1 MIFFFQP
8 IPNMPNI
15 IVNKSNNK
23 NIAYLFYKNKKIKCF
38 VGKNGIGIKQ
48 KEGDYVTPKGVFK
61 VLKIFYR
68 PDKFESIKS
77 GIPVFKIKKK
87 YKWCTDP
94 KNINYNCL
102 IINKVNCIHEN
113 LFRNDDLYD
122 LIIVL
127 SYNASNKKYK
137 GSAIFIHCIS
147 KKKKFT
153 EGCIAISKKR
163 SYSNNKKPYATD

>member
-1 MIFFFQP
+1 M
-8 IPNMPNI
+8 
-15 IVNKSNNK
+15 
-23 NIAYLFYKNKKIKCF
+23 
-38 VGKNGIGIKQ
+38 
-48 KEGDYVTPKGVFK
+48 TPKGVFK

-77 GIPVFKIKKK
+77 GIPVFKIKKIQV
-87 YKWCTDP
+87 YRSQ
-94 KNINYNCL
+94 NINYNCL

-127 SYNASNKKYK
+127 SYNAANKKYK

-153 EGCIAISKKR
+153 EGCIAISKKDLIPIIK
-163 SYSNNKKPYATD
+163 NLTPLTKLIVN